1 MAHGGRARNGGHA
14 LDAPVAQTSGRT
26 LQSTP
31 MRTPLL
37 AFVLLLFAFTA
48 PAQERELTA
57 AALRAHD
64 QSMDRSFE
72 DVERQIDDALWYFKL
87 GDVADIQMYRIASTK
102 PRREKSPTAAGAGN
116 PLVLPVYV
124 FRPKTLTGKAP
135 MLVFAHGGVH
145 GRLTSTYAHIF
156 REGLERGYVIVSPE
170 YRGSIGHGSDLYNQ
184 IDYGGAEVD
193 DVHDARNWAVEML
206 PFVDGKRVGI
216 FGWSHGGFQTLM
228 NIFMWPDDYEVAY
241 AGVPVS
247 DLVQRMGYMSEGYR
261 KMFAEFVGGTA
272 QQNLDE
278 YRRRSPVY
286 HAAKLQ
292 TPLLIHTTTND
303 DDVRVIEVE
312 HLINALKAAGKKFE
326 HKIYQDA
333 PGAHVFNRIDTR
345 LARES
350 RREMWDF
357 LGRHLQPKP

>member
-1 MAHGGRARNGGHA
+1 MKRFLLFSLLLTLPAFAQ
-14 LDAPVAQTSGRT
+14 DAPV
-26 LQSTP
+26 
-31 MRTPLL
+31 
-37 AFVLLLFAFTA
+37 TA
-48 PAQERELTA
+48 E
-57 AALRAHD
+57 ALDRHD
-64 QSMDRSFE
+64 SSMDRSFD
-72 DVERQIDDALWYFKL
+72 DVERYIDDALWYFKL
-87 GDVADIQMYRIASTK
+87 GDIADIQVYRIASSK
-102 PRREKSPTAAGAGN
+102 PRREESETSASAGN

-124 FRPKTLTGKAP
+124 FAPKNLKGKAP
-135 MLVFAHGGVH
+135 LLIFVHGGVH

-170 YRGSIGHGSDLYNQ
+170 YRGSIGHGRDLYDQ
-184 IDYGGAEVD
+184 IDYGGNEVD

-206 PFVDGKRVGI
+206 PFVDASRVGI
-216 FGWSHGGFQTLM
+216 FGWSHGGLQTLM
-228 NIFMWPDDYEVAY
+228 NIFMWPNDYKVAY

-247 DLVQRMGYMSEGYR
+247 DIVQRMGYMSDGYR
-261 KMFAEFVGGTA
+261 EMFSEFIGGTA
-272 QQNLDE
+272 QENLDE
-278 YRRRSPVY
+278 YRRRSPVF
-286 HAAKLQ
+286 HASKLQ

-326 HKIYQDA
+326 YKIYEDA

-357 LGRHLQPKP
+357 IGRYLR